1 LTKRGSCPDKNR
13 LYYVVDEYAY
23 ILTMDWYKIASQEY
37 NDYLHVSND
46 AAISM
51 VQDKLDKKF
60 VEIVNIALK
69 RERQYTA
76 IRAQYD
82 MGGTREEYVETTR
95 IAVNRRQYDELRI
108 AYCILRIAYCVFLV
122 FGTFMR
128 TRTRG

>member
-1 LTKRGSCPDKNR
+1 
-13 LYYVVDEYAY
+13 
-23 ILTMDWYKIASQEY
+23 MDWYKIASQEY

-82 MGGTREEYVETTR
+82 MGGTVPDPVIREEYVETRR
-95 IAVNRRQYDELRI
+95 IDVNRRQPYDELRI
-108 AYCILRIAYCVFLV
+108 AYCVLRIAYFWFLGLLCARACAV
-122 FGTFMR
+122 DLFVLYFLFRQT
-128 TRTRG
+128 